1 MHLHTHA
8 TIDFLGA
15 MVWTVVVV
23 LSPDFRFWTVFEFQE
38 KVSKT
43 GTEEHPILVQEQ
55 KSQV

>member
-1 MHLHTHA
+1 MHTHA
-8 TIDFLGA
+8 TIDILGA
-15 MVWTVVVV
+15 MVWSVVMV
-23 LSPDFRFWTVFEFQE
+23 LSPDYWFWTVFEFQE